1 MGLMGRMHKDKPDI
15 VEVRGRDTTMGDAV
29 KKGQISC
36 N

>member
-1 MGLMGRMHKDKPDI
+1 MHQDI
-15 VEVRGRDTTMGDAV
+15 AEIEEVRGRDAPMGDAV